1 MVKHFIDL
9 DEISSSDLRE
19 ILNLA
24 KKLKKEYKEK
34 GRAFKKQGDL
44 LLHKNIAM
52 IFEKTSTR
60 TRVSFDVGINH
71 LGAHS
76 IVMNKND
83 MQLVKG
89 ESAADTARAL
99 SRYVDGIMIRA
110 ISHNTITDI
119 AKYSDVPVINALSDF
134 SHPCQILASVMT
146 IEEKLGDIKG
156 KKLSWFGDA
165 NNVLNSYIHGAKKFG
180 YELTM
185 AIPKDSHL
193 KEFDLCDAEIQ
204 KAQDAGS
211 KVTVVNDPKEAA
223 IGADVIITD
232 TWFSMGDETEH
243 NDALRQKKINVLKGY
258 QVNSEIMS
266 LASKDAIFTHCL
278 PAFREYEVTSEVIE
292 SDTSVVFDEVENR
305 LHIQKAILLWTLG

>member
-1 MVKHFIDL
+1 MVKHFIYL

-24 KKLKKEYKEK
+24 KKLKKELKEK
-34 GRAFKKQGDL
+34 GRAFKKQGEL
-44 LLHKNIAM
+44 LEHKNVAM

-83 MQLVKG
+83 MQLAKG
-89 ESAADTARAL
+89 ESAADTAKAL

-110 ISHNTITDI
+110 ISHDTIVDI

-156 KKLSWFGDA
+156 KKLSWFGDEKTKLD
-165 NNVLNSYIHGAKKFG
+165 VRSNSM
-180 YELTM
+180 L
-185 AIPKDSHL
+185 
-193 KEFDLCDAEIQ
+193 
-204 KAQDAGS
+204 
-211 KVTVVNDPKEAA
+211 VN
-223 IGADVIITD
+223 I
-232 TWFSMGDETEH
+232 
-243 NDALRQKKINVLKGY
+243 
-258 QVNSEIMS
+258 
-266 LASKDAIFTHCL
+266 
-278 PAFREYEVTSEVIE
+278 
-292 SDTSVVFDEVENR
+292 
-305 LHIQKAILLWTLG
+305 